1 VPPRMTTNTF
11 KITRRRFIKNVVAGT
26 LAPTIIPSTA
36 WGEDTTPPPSERIAI
51 GVVGLGGMGTGHL
64 VNFMQAEGTHIVAV
78 CDVDKDH
85 YRDKNEGRRF
95 GRDAAKE
102 RVEAYY
108 SDQVRSGTYEG
119 CDTHSDY
126 RELCARDD
134 IDAVVIATP
143 DHWHALCTLE
153 ALRNGKDV
161 YCEKPVT
168 HLFHEG
174 QQVIKEVEKRN
185 AIFQTGSQQRSNA
198 SFRHCVELVRN
209 GHIGNLVRVEVGL
222 PSGPNEAEGDSEVTS
237 PPAGLDYDFWCGP
250 SEKLPYMRARH
261 HRWWRF
267 HSAYGGGNIM
277 DWIGHH
283 NDIAHWGMGV
293 ERSGPIEVDASG
305 EWTWPEFSGY
315 DTPVDYEIR
324 CRYADGVTS
333 SISSSNRQG
342 VKWIGEAGWIW
353 VDRKGRESSNP
364 ALFVEGF
371 ETGPIKVYNSS
382 NHMEN
387 FLQGIRSREE
397 CIAPA
402 DIGHRS
408 ISPGHLGYLSQQLD
422 RKLQWD
428 STKEMVVHDKEANKL
443 LTTTKYR
450 DSWNG

>member
-1 VPPRMTTNTF
+1 MKTHR
-11 KITRRRFIKNVVAGT
+11 ITRRRFIENAVVGA
-26 LAPTIIPSTA
+26 LAPTIIPTSA
-36 WGEDTTPPPSERIAI
+36 LGKEAALPPSERIAI
-51 GVVGLGGMGTGHL
+51 GVVGLGGMGTAHL
-64 VNFMQAEGTHIVAV
+64 VRFMRDSGNQIVAV

-102 RVEAYY
+102 VVEAHYAE
-108 SDQVRSGTYEG
+108 QVRSGTYKG

-126 RELCARDD
+126 RELCARKD

-168 HLFHEG
+168 HLFCEG
-174 QQVIKEVEKRN
+174 QQVIKEVAKRN

-209 GHIGNLVRVEVGL
+209 GHIGKLVHVEVGL
-222 PSGPNEAEGDSEVTS
+222 PSGPNVAKGDSTVTS

-250 SEKLPYMRARH
+250 SEKLPYTRARH

-267 HSAYGGGNIM
+267 NRAYGGGNIM

-305 EWTWPEFSGY
+305 EWMWPQFSGY
-315 DTPVDYEIR
+315 DTPVEYDIR
-324 CRYADGVTS
+324 CKYEGGFTS
-333 SISSSNRQG
+333 SIGSKNRVG
-342 VKWIGEAGWIW
+342 IKWIGEDGWIW
-353 VDRKGRESSNP
+353 VNRKDRESSNP
-364 ALFVEGF
+364 ALLAEGF
-371 ETGPIKVYNSS
+371 ETGPTKVYNSS
-382 NHMEN
+382 NHMKN
-387 FLQGIRSREE
+387 FLQCIRNRDE

-402 DIGHRS
+402 EIGHRS
-408 ISPGHLGYLSQQLD
+408 ITPGHLGYVSQELG

-428 STKEMVVHDKEANKL
+428 PSKEVVAHDEEANKL
-443 LTTTKYR
+443 LAAVNYR
-450 DSWNG
+450 DWTARK